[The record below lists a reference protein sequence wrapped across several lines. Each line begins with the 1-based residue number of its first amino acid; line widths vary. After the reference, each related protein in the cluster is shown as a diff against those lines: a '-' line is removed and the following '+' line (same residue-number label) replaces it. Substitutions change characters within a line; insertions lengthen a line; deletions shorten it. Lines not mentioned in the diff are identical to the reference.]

1 MVKYRH
7 LIPKIDDILSELY
20 GSYMFSKIDLKIG
33 YRQIKMKEENEEK
46 ITLKLNMDCLN
57 G

>member
-20 GSYMFSKIDLKIG
+20 GSCMFSKIDLKIG
-33 YRQIKMKEENEEK
+33 YRQIKMKEEDEEK